1 MVTDKDVVRG
11 LVGQRTDAGCKLVAA
26 PAPPSQREDGAQVSP
41 AAEPGQRL
49 VLDAYDPLP
58 SAVLL
63 FVLTAVVHLLL
74 HALGLD
80 ATLEVFS
87 RLIRSVSTL
96 IGLVG
101 G

>member
-1 MVTDKDVVRG
+1 MVGGPLAR
-11 LVGQRTDAGCKLVAA
+11 RTGEAAHRAAARAQAKQKEGGAGA
-26 PAPPSQREDGAQVSP
+26 SP
-41 AAEPGQRL
+41 LEEPGQRI

-58 SAVLL
+58 GAILL
-63 FVLTAVVHLLL
+63 FVLTAVTHLLL

-87 RLIRSVSTL
+87 RLIGSVSRV

-101 G
+101 